1 MAGCVCA
8 IGCFYISVITVE
20 GTDFDY
26 PAPSRALLE
35 VLPDLLDRLLEAE
48 DSGYL

>member
-1 MAGCVCA
+1 MLANTYERMWGDAPTC
-8 IGCFYISVITVE
+8 S
-20 GTDFDY
+20 TD
-26 PAPSRALLE
+26 PLALLE